1 MMVTDAIK
9 ANLNFDSEEHPYVK
23 PAKLIK
29 DEGALTRFQSTS

>member
-23 PAKLIK
+23 PAKHIK
-29 DEGALTRFQSTS
+29 DEASLLRFQSTS